1 MIDDQENKKR
11 LDLLK
16 VARQLL
22 IQDYLA
28 KRDVD
33 QKQWMIDNEM
43 TWRSTGKLL
52 PYPTSPIYPSE
63 AEVVARALELYNLT
77 TPTQPVVTQP
87 VAEAVSSPTN
97 VIVDK
102 LAEAY
107 NKPVA
112 PLVDTVVSTPWK
124 TYLTPSDQ
132 DKILDNKTNELTTR
146 PTMDDIGITAT
157 DSTSGD
163 SDNSEEPEI
172 EAMVPHQAPLPTTEK
187 VEAEPVD
194 DVSEFTPPAEKV
206 EAEPVDLKK
215 QLQANDS
222 KHQLLRN
229 VLSSWLDRNKD
240 K

>member
-1 MIDDQENKKR
+1 
-11 LDLLK
+11 
-16 VARQLL
+16 
-22 IQDYLA
+22 
-28 KRDVD
+28 
-33 QKQWMIDNEM
+33 
-43 TWRSTGKLL
+43 
-52 PYPTSPIYPSE
+52 
-63 AEVVARALELYNLT
+63 
-77 TPTQPVVTQP
+77 VVTQP